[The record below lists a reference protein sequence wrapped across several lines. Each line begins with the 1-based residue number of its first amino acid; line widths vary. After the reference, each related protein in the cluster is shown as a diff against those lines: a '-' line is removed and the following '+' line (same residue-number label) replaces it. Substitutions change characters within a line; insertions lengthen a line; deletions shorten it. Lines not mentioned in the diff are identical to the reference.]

1 MPPIKRRTKS
11 KNLFKHMSDKKVI
24 LQSILDQGMLPLFY
38 WDSPAVSL
46 EVIRTLYKAGVRALE
61 YTNRGPAAL
70 ENFRYLKATLAAEAP
85 GLYLGI
91 GTVKS
96 AAEAAAFIEAGADFI
111 VSPIV
116 NGEVAALSEKAG
128 LLWIPGCMTP
138 TEIFLAQQHKAAL
151 IKIFPANILGPEF
164 ISSIRELF
172 LGQLFIP
179 TGGVELN
186 KENIRS
192 WFKAGVCAVG
202 MGSRLIS
209 KEVLQQEQ
217 YDLLYK
223 NTVIALELVSAV
235 KNEI

>member
-1 MPPIKRRTKS
+1 
-11 KNLFKHMSDKKVI
+11 MSDKKMA

-38 WDSPAVSL
+38 WDSAEVSL

-70 ENFRYLKATLAAEAP
+70 ENFRFLKETLAAEAP
-85 GLYLGI
+85 GLHLGI
-91 GTVKS
+91 GTIKS
-96 AAEAAAFIEAGADFI
+96 VGEAQAFIRAGADFI

-116 NGEVAALSEKAG
+116 NGEVAVLAAKTG

-138 TEIFLAQQHKAAL
+138 TEIFQAQQHQAAL

-164 ISSIRELF
+164 VSSIRELF
-172 LGQLFIP
+172 PGQLFIP

-186 KENIRS
+186 KVNIHS

-209 KEVLQQEQ
+209 KDILSNEQ

-223 NTVIALELVSAV
+223 HTVIALELVRSV
-235 KNEI
+235 REEL